1 MIPYTR
7 YKRHAMHVVIEFA
20 AIAYL
25 NISHYLLNIDKI
37 TKETEH
43 VLVWGMLATIADLG
57 F

>member
-1 MIPYTR
+1 MIPHTR

-20 AIAYL
+20 SIAYL

-37 TKETEH
+37 AKETAH